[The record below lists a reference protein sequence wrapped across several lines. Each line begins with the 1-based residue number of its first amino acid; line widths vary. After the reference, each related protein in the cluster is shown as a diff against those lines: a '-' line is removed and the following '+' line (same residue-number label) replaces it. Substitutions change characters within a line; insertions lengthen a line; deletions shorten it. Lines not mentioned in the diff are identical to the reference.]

1 MGARQKAMVMSIL
14 SALLNPVSYPLPK
27 RGVRKIIDGIEVK
40 PQRLKSQELPK
51 QITGRFATRSAQI
64 RHEVIRLMM
73 TGKTYTVMVMMREVD
88 ASETAVRNALEWLV
102 DNSLANRQ
110 RGEGRYDYVE
120 YWMDSTTKPTVK
132 IKKREAPKHLIE
144 HNRILHEQTF
154 ARYKAAAGGDWISTP
169 DLQKALGISVNSGLK
184 ELKSWHEQEKIECR
198 VMAGYESARRPRY
211 EWRWK

>member
-1 MGARQKAMVMSIL
+1 MVMSIL

-88 ASETAVRNALEWLV
+88 ASDTACRNALEWLV
-102 DNSLANRQ
+102 TNNMALRQ

-120 YWMDSTTKPTVK
+120 YWIPKQAIEK
-132 IKKREAPKHLIE
+132 KKRPASQRVIE
-144 HNRILHEQTF
+144 SNRRLHEQTF
-154 ARYKAAAGGDWISTP
+154 ARYKAAAGDGWISTP
-169 DLQKALGISVNSGLK
+169 DLQKAVGLSKDSGLK
-184 ELKSWHEQEKIECR
+184 ELKNWHAKGEVECR
-198 VMAGYESARRPRY
+198 VMDGYEIARRPRY
-211 EWRWK
+211 EWRFK